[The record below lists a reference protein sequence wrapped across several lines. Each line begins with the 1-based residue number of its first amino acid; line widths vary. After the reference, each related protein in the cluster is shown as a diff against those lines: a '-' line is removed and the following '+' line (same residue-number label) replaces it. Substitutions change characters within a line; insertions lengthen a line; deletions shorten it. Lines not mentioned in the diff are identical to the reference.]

1 MGCPAIS
8 LENKKGL
15 HAKRINH
22 QECDLIIFI
31 IIVSGHGYHNEHNP
45 IDESSYNAGNN
56 VRYSEFLLHNS
67 FRCPPIY
74 NIIPQTKSPSK
85 VGLDIV

>member
-15 HAKRINH
+15 QAKQVNH

-31 IIVSGHGYHNEHNP
+31 IIASGP
-45 IDESSYNAGNN
+45 WLS
-56 VRYSEFLLHNS
+56 
-67 FRCPPIY
+67 
-74 NIIPQTKSPSK
+74 
-85 VGLDIV
+85 